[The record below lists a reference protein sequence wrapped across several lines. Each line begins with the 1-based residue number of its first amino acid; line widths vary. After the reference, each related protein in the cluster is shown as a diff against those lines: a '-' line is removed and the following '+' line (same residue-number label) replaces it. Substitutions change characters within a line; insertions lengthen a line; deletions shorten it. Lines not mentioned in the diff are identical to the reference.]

1 MTLLNFIH
9 KTRNIDR
16 TEQEHKL
23 NQRLRKQEDS
33 ATQKSITQLSSL
45 NNWFGNGIDEISFYF
60 NFSPLLLLHFS
71 NSIYFQNLETIP
83 VHCAESW
90 RFTILEAYKDI
101 DPISTV
107 NNKNTLAQL

>member
-1 MTLLNFIH
+1 MTLLNFNH

-23 NQRLRKQEDS
+23 NQRLRKQED
-33 ATQKSITQLSSL
+33 
-45 NNWFGNGIDEISFYF
+45 
-60 NFSPLLLLHFS
+60 LLLHFS

-90 RFTILEAYKDI
+90 RFIILEAYKDI
-101 DPISTV
+101 DPISTI